1 MYPTRQRSNA
11 VAGIPISTIVKVA
24 PGVLAA
30 GGSLNA
36 LTGLVLSTNAAVV
49 PVGTVKDFTTAAD
62 VGAAFGMESVEYQMA
77 CVYFAGYTNAALTP
91 ARLLFGGYA
100 NPATGQ
106 SVAEQLTALR
116 ATNAAW
122 NALTPAFE
130 PDLADKQA
138 MAQWVAAQGNTLW
151 AVLWD
156 TDTQATTQNSTTAFG
171 VWLKNQNLSGVSAV
185 YNDPQTA
192 ALCLGWM
199 ASLSFGT
206 TAGRQTLAM
215 VQDASGLIVP
225 PVVDGTMAA
234 TLLDNGYN
242 FYGAYAN
249 GSSTFQFM
257 RPGCVSGPFLWADS
271 YVNQI
276 WLNASLT
283 SDLITLL
290 LNTGQIPYNTEGD
303 TLVAAAVQGTITQ
316 ALGFGAIQPGVALS
330 TAQRQQI
337 NNASAVATAADSV
350 ATRGWYFMPNV
361 SSAAASFRVARTTP
375 PARLWYADGQ
385 SVQAITLNS
394 VEVQ

>member
-1 MYPTRQRSNA
+1 M
-11 VAGIPISTIVKVA
+11 AGIPISTIVKVT

-36 LTGLVLSTNAAVV
+36 LTGLVLSTNVAAV
-49 PVGTVKDFTTAAD
+49 PAGTVRAFTTAAD
-62 VGAAFGMESVEYQMA
+62 VGAAFGTESVEYTMA
-77 CVYFAGYTNAALTP
+77 CVYFAGYTNAVMTP

-100 NPATGQ
+100 NPTTT
-106 SVAEQLTALR
+106 STVAEQMDALR
-116 ATNAAW
+116 AANATW
-122 NALTPAFE
+122 NGFAPAFE
-130 PDLADKQA
+130 PVLADKQA
-138 MAQWVAAQGNTLW
+138 MAEWVALQNNTLW
-151 AVLWD
+151 GVLWD
-156 TDTQATTQNSTTAFG
+156 TDVQATTQKSGSAFG
-171 VWLKNQNLSGVSAV
+171 VWLKNQNLSGVSVV
-185 YNDPQTA
+185 YNDPLSA

-206 TAGRQTLAM
+206 TSGRQTLAM
-215 VQDASGLIVP
+215 VQDASGQVIP
-225 PVVDGTMAA
+225 PVADGGMAA

-249 GSSTFQFM
+249 ATSTFQFM

-271 YVNQI
+271 YINQI

-303 TLVAAAVQGTITQ
+303 TLVAASVQATITQ
-316 ALGFGAIQPGVALS
+316 ALDFGAIQPGVVLS
-330 TAQRQQI
+330 TTQKQQI
-337 NNASAVATAADSV
+337 NNASSVATAADSV
-350 ATRGWYFMPNV
+350 ATRGWYFQPNV
-361 SSAAASFRVARTTP
+361 ATAAASYRVARTTP

>member
-1 MYPTRQRSNA
+1 M
-11 VAGIPISTIVKVA
+11 AGIPISTLVKVT

-30 GGSLNA
+30 GGGLNA
-36 LTGLVLSTNAAVV
+36 LTALVLSTNVTAV
-49 PVGTVKDFTTAAD
+49 PAGTVRSFTTAAD
-62 VGAAFGMESVEYQMA
+62 VGSVFGMESVEYQMDS
-77 CVYFAGYTNAALTP
+77 VYFAGYTNAVMTP
-91 ARLLFGGYA
+91 ARLLFGGYTAPAA
-100 NPATGQ
+100 NS
-106 SVAEQLTALR
+106 SVAEQMTALR
-116 ATNAAW
+116 VANGGW
-122 NALTPAFE
+122 NALATAFE
-130 PDLADKQA
+130 PALADKQA
-138 MAQWVAAQGNTLW
+138 LAQWVALQSNTLW
-151 AVLWD
+151 CVLWD
-156 TDTQATTQNSTTAFG
+156 TDAQATTQNSESAFG

-185 YNDPQTA
+185 YNDPLTA

-206 TAGRQTLAM
+206 TGGRQTLAM
-215 VQDASGLIVP
+215 VQDASGLVTP
-225 PVVDGTMAA
+225 PVVDGTTAQ

-249 GSSTFQFM
+249 AASTFQFM

-276 WLNASLT
+276 WLNANLT

-303 TLVAAAVQGTITQ
+303 TLVAASVQGTITQ

-330 TAQRQQI
+330 TTQKQQI
-337 NNASAVATAADSV
+337 NNASGVATAADSV
-350 ATRGWYFMPNV
+350 ATRGWYFLPCV
-361 SSAAASFRVARTTP
+361 STAAASYRVARTTP